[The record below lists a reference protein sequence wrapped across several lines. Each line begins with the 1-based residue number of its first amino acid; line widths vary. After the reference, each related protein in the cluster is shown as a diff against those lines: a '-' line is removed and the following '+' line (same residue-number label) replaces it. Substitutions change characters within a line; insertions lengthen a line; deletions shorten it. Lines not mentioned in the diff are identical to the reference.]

1 MYSYTKLRQGG
12 MDILNEVKMLVIMRQ
27 IEEVEQQEK
36 VVALSP

>member
-1 MYSYTKLRQGG
+1 
-12 MDILNEVKMLVIMRQ
+12 MDLLNEVKMLVIMRQ

>member
-12 MDILNEVKMLVIMRQ
+12 MDLLNEVKMLVIMRQ